1 MRQSTLCSLLVI
13 SFLLPSAG
21 RAQIE
26 FIDDY
31 ATAANSEDIFWK
43 GLPARWMSDFQ
54 NFCAS
59 VQSHPFSKRYLAV
72 TDKIF
77 RQYYVAKDPS
87 RAIFA
92 GGGYEIEK
100 VGPSTFKPR
109 FTSGAK
115 DTPFI
120 WGANSQSMYDDGNIR
135 FTLDMPLG
143 ASHAAPW
150 QTPTKT
156 LLRDWLTKAFRTK
169 YAEAERLNL
178 EMKRVLQEINSA
190 NSQGVKIDLDDIK
203 ALPEPLRQKLA
214 FLEEKGLFT
223 SKKVNGA
230 RFFETSAEANKTIQ
244 MIAWCANEL
253 RGTEGFRLATMSGP
267 DYAQHVGGC
276 AGPDQLLCGD
286 LKFELCQETLT
297 ANGVGS
303 ECQHLDWRKERS
315 FSGGRLISGSTETK
329 HNFLFG
335 GLLGVFA
342 LGGEEVLNTYGN
354 QVLDLWEKRLAQ
366 FEAEA
371 VGNHA
376 DSATESEIV
385 LVYKAKRV
393 VEECHKATRR
403 TIGMR
408 GSGEFLKAAVF
419 DEHFVSD
426 RALQS
431 TRFRWEKFASARSI
445 AAYDESL
452 LRHQWP
458 LTATRIAVLGTAAR
472 PYSDDDI
479 ALCEGAASEFSRLT
493 RRRR

>member
-1 MRQSTLCSLLVI
+1 MRQSTLCLLLVI

-31 ATAANSEDIFWK
+31 ATGANGGDIFSN
-43 GLPARWMSDFQ
+43 GLPARWKSDFQ

-77 RQYYVAKDPS
+77 RQYYVARDPS
-87 RAIFA
+87 RAIYS
-92 GGGYEIEK
+92 GERYEIERT
-100 VGPSTFKPR
+100 GPSTFSTK
-109 FTSGAK
+109 FISNGN
-115 DTPFI
+115 TPEI

-135 FTLDMPLG
+135 FTLDMPLS
-143 ASHAAPW
+143 ASYAAPW

-178 EMKRVLQEINSA
+178 EMRRVLQEINSA
-190 NSQGVKIDLDDIK
+190 NSQRLKIDRDDIE
-203 ALPEPLRQKLA
+203 ALPEPLRQKLSLLA
-214 FLEEKGLFT
+214 EKGLFT
-223 SKKVNGA
+223 SKKVNGT
-230 RFFETSAEANKTIQ
+230 RFFQTSAENNKTIQ

-267 DYAQHVGGC
+267 DYAQYVGGC

-286 LKFELCQETLT
+286 VKFELCQETLT

-303 ECQHLDWRKERS
+303 ECQLLDWRKKRS
-315 FSGGRLISGSTETK
+315 FSGGNLISGNETK
-329 HNFLFG
+329 HNYLFG

-354 QVLDLWEKRLAQ
+354 QVLDLWEERLGQ

-371 VGNHA
+371 TGNHA
-376 DSATESEIV
+376 NSA
-385 LVYKAKRV
+385 LN
-393 VEECHKATRR
+393 
-403 TIGMR
+403 
-408 GSGEFLKAAVF
+408 
-419 DEHFVSD
+419 
-426 RALQS
+426 Q
-431 TRFRWEKFASARSI
+431 
-445 AAYDESL
+445 
-452 LRHQWP
+452 
-458 LTATRIAVLGTAAR
+458 
-472 PYSDDDI
+472 
-479 ALCEGAASEFSRLT
+479 RLD
-493 RRRR
+493 